1 MANGNLPRRIIKE
14 TQRLLSEP
22 APGISASPSED
33 NMRYFNV
40 MILGPTQSPYEAQ
53 LQKLDLS
60 SNYLRGEIPTKL
72 GRLASLFDLKLNDNK
87 LSGNIPQVFGKL
99 SNLENLNLAANNL
112 SGPIPI
118 ELVRNTTDEP
128 RQVHNQNLFAIW
140 SYDGKMVY
148 ENIIEA
154 TENFSTKHWVG
165 EGGCGTV
172 YRADLPS
179 GQVVAVKKLHESPDG
194 DLTNLQSFM
203 SEIRALIEIRHQNIV
218 KLYGYCSHPRHLF
231 LVYEFLEGGSS
242 GNMLSTKDQVLQFDW
257 IKRVN
262 VAKGVANAL
271 SYMHHNCSPPI
282 IHRDISSKNAL
293 LDLEYVAHISD
304 FGTAKF
310 LKLDSSNWTSFAQTY
325 GYAAAPELAYIMEV
339 NERCDVYSFGVHT
352 LELIMGK
359 HLGDLISSLSSLSSF
374 SSSTSTVHGI
384 LLKDVLDQ
392 RLLPPK
398 NQVAEQV
405 VMVVKLSFACLQTNP
420 LSRPS
425 MRQVAMKL
433 SDDHV
438 TMKISD
444 DQSPPL

>member
-1 MANGNLPRRIIKE
+1 MGKCHNLTSLKM
-14 TQRLLSEP
+14 SNNN
-22 APGISASPSED
+22 ISGEIPLELVEA
-33 NMRYFNV
+33 
-40 MILGPTQSPYEAQ
+40 AQ

-60 SNYLRGEIPTKL
+60 SNYLVGEIPTKL
-72 GRLASLFDLKLNDNK
+72 GRLVSLFDLKLNDNE

-118 ELVRNTTDEP
+118 ELWECLKLLSLNLSNNRIGKNIPLEIGHLQGLQSLDLGYNLLIDVSFNQLKGHIPNMKAFLEAPFEALRDIFMAFHKKVRNTTDEP

-140 SYDGKMVY
+140 SYDVKMVY

-203 SEIRALIEIRHQNIV
+203 SEICALIEIRHQNIV
-218 KLYGYCSHPRHLF
+218 KLYGYCSHPRHSF

-310 LKLDSSNWTSFAQTY
+310 LKLNSSNWTSFAQTY

-339 NERCDVYSFGVHT
+339 NERCDVYSFGVHK
-352 LELIMGK
+352 LELITGK
-359 HLGDLISSLSSLSSF
+359 HLGDLISSVIVVILLLININCAWDIIEGCVG
-374 SSSTSTVHGI
+374 STSLT
-384 LLKDVLDQ
+384 
-392 RLLPPK
+392 
-398 NQVAEQV
+398 
-405 VMVVKLSFACLQTNP
+405 S
-420 LSRPS
+420 
-425 MRQVAMKL
+425 
-433 SDDHV
+433 
-438 TMKISD
+438 
-444 DQSPPL
+444 

>member
-1 MANGNLPRRIIKE
+1 
-14 TQRLLSEP
+14 
-22 APGISASPSED
+22 
-33 NMRYFNV
+33 MRYFNV
-40 MILGPTQSPYEAQ
+40 MILGPTQSPYE
-53 LQKLDLS
+53 
-60 SNYLRGEIPTKL
+60 
-72 GRLASLFDLKLNDNK
+72 
-87 LSGNIPQVFGKL
+87 
-99 SNLENLNLAANNL
+99 
-112 SGPIPI
+112 
-118 ELVRNTTDEP
+118 VRNTTDEP

-140 SYDGKMVY
+140 SYDVKMVY

-203 SEIRALIEIRHQNIV
+203 SEICALIEIRHQNIV
-218 KLYGYCSHPRHLF
+218 KLYGYCSHPRHSF

-310 LKLDSSNWTSFAQTY
+310 LKLNSSNWTSFAQTY
-325 GYAAAPELAYIMEV
+325 GYAAAPGMYFSVAVILSPSHPY
-339 NERCDVYSFGVHT
+339 NVH
-352 LELIMGK
+352 
-359 HLGDLISSLSSLSSF
+359 F
-374 SSSTSTVHGI
+374 SSSIFVY
-384 LLKDVLDQ
+384 
-392 RLLPPK
+392 
-398 NQVAEQV
+398 
-405 VMVVKLSFACLQTNP
+405 
-420 LSRPS
+420 
-425 MRQVAMKL
+425 
-433 SDDHV
+433 
-438 TMKISD
+438 
-444 DQSPPL
+444 